1 MDLIFKIFIYSWLIS
16 IFFGIIVAISY
27 PLFRDYADSKF
38 EVFMPLYNLFGL
50 CSFNGYDEKFGL
62 LFLLPIINIIF
73 MMFMCY
79 KLKDKYTLSASFIL
93 GLVLLPIVFMP
104 ILAYS
109 KKYTDNSDSYESYTY
124 ENAKAQEK
132 EEDIEVFVEE
142 PKVEKK
148 TNKRVKK
155 IEEPV
160 KEEVKEEEPEIFD
173 ENALTDDDSIFKLQP
188 KSHESVNNKPYKAR
202 RVRVNEQ
209 FINSGPAER
218 EKIDKVEKWWN

>member
-1 MDLIFKIFIYSWLIS
+1 MDFIFKIFIYSWLIS
-16 IFFGIIVAISY
+16 IFFGIIVAVSY
-27 PLFRDYADSKF
+27 PIFRDYADSKF

-62 LFLLPIINIIF
+62 LFLIPGINIIF

-79 KLKDKYTLSASFIL
+79 KLKDKYTLSTLFII
-93 GLVLLPIVFMP
+93 GLILLPIVFMP
-104 ILAYS
+104 MLAYS
-109 KKYTDNSDSYESYTY
+109 KKYTDSSDSYESYTY
-124 ENAKAQEK
+124 EEPVKTEK
-132 EEDIEVFVEE
+132 EENIEVFVEE

-148 TNKRVKK
+148 VNKRAKR
-155 IEEPV
+155 IEESV
-160 KEEVKEEEPEIFD
+160 KEEVMEEQPEVFD

-218 EKIDKVEKWWN
+218 EKIEKVEK